1 MTELLFRSDAYL
13 RECEA
18 LVVGVNDRGGILLDR
33 TIFYAAGGGQPG
45 DGGSLEI
52 DGLGEVAIATTV
64 FGDSK
69 AEIVHVPA
77 TPLAALPTVGAP
89 VRCRLDWDRRYGHM
103 RVHTA
108 LHLLSAVLAYP
119 VTGGQIGADQG
130 RLDFDI
136 PDAGIDK
143 DEVAEK
149 VNAMIA
155 GGHAVRESWI
165 TDEELLTQPDLVKT
179 MSVKPPMGTGRVRL
193 IEIVD
198 CDLQPCGGTH
208 VATTDEIGAIAIPK
222 IEKKG
227 SKNRRVRLA
236 LA

>member
-18 LVVGVNDRGGILLDR
+18 HVIGVNDRGGILLDR
-33 TIFYAAGGGQPG
+33 TVFYAAGGGQPG
-45 DGGSLEI
+45 DAGSLEI
-52 DGLGEVAIATTV
+52 DGLGEVEIATTV

-77 TPLAALPTVGAP
+77 SPLTALPAIGAP
-89 VRCRLDWDRRYGHM
+89 VRCRLDWDRRYGYM

-165 TDEELLTQPDLVKT
+165 TDEELLAQPDLVKT

>member
-18 LVVGVNDRGGILLDR
+18 RVIGVNDRGGILLDR
-33 TIFYAAGGGQPG
+33 TVFYAAGGGQPG
-45 DGGSLEI
+45 DAGSLEI
-52 DGLGEVAIATTV
+52 DGLGEVEIATTV

-77 TPLAALPTVGAP
+77 TPLAAPPAIGAP

-143 DEVAEK
+143 DEVAER

-155 GGHAVRESWI
+155 GGYAVRESWI
-165 TDEELLTQPDLVKT
+165 TDEELLAQPDLVKT

-208 VATTDEIGAIAIPK
+208 VASTDEIGAIAIPK